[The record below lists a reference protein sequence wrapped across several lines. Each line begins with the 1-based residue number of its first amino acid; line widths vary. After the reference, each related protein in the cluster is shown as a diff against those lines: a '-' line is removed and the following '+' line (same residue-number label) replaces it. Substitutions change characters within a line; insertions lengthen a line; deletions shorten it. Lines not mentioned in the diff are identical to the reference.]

1 MQSGKEVVCVGLLD
15 NIHMAFASLW
25 ANKMRAILTMLG
37 IIIGIGSVI
46 AIVTVGDSLTGS
58 ISDSMQ
64 SLGVSNIT
72 VSLTEKSSDDSS
84 STTTTTTR
92 RGVSIRMFGPSQP
105 ADEDLITDDMI
116 ADYRAAFGDEI
127 TAISLTES
135 MGSGTV
141 SIPDSSDSESVN
153 VTGVNLDYQTAESID
168 VTNGR
173 FINQNDLDGEKKVC
187 VVADQFVS
195 AVFGEGADGIGKSF
209 DVTVNN
215 KVYTFYIVGIY
226 QYEEDGT
233 VALTSSD
240 VTYPMYVP
248 LTTAKKLDSAA
259 AGYQSFTVVGS
270 AVENNADFMQNT
282 EDFFDSYYTRN
293 QSWTV
298 SASSMETMVST
309 VTEMISTV
317 QVAIAAIAAISL
329 LVGGIGVMNIMMV
342 SITERTREIGTRKAL
357 GAPGFA
363 IRLQFIVESVVICL
377 IGGVIGIIVG
387 IALGAIGAN
396 LLGYA
401 AKPSLVAIAASVGFS
416 MAIGVFF
423 GYYPA
428 SKAAKL
434 DPIEA
439 LRYE

>member
-141 SIPDSSDSESVN
+141 SIPDSGHSV
-153 VTGVNLDYQTAESID
+153 QH
-168 VTNGR
+168 
-173 FINQNDLDGEKKVC
+173 
-187 VVADQFVS
+187 DQPERV
-195 AVFGEGADGIGKSF
+195 
-209 DVTVNN
+209 
-215 KVYTFYIVGIY
+215 
-226 QYEEDGT
+226 
-233 VALTSSD
+233 
-240 VTYPMYVP
+240 
-248 LTTAKKLDSAA
+248 AA
-259 AGYQSFTVVGS
+259 AI
-270 AVENNADFMQNT
+270 E
-282 EDFFDSYYTRN
+282 
-293 QSWTV
+293 
-298 SASSMETMVST
+298 
-309 VTEMISTV
+309 
-317 QVAIAAIAAISL
+317 
-329 LVGGIGVMNIMMV
+329 
-342 SITERTREIGTRKAL
+342 
-357 GAPGFA
+357 
-363 IRLQFIVESVVICL
+363 QFLSR
-377 IGGVIGIIVG
+377 
-387 IALGAIGAN
+387 
-396 LLGYA
+396 
-401 AKPSLVAIAASVGFS
+401 
-416 MAIGVFF
+416 
-423 GYYPA
+423 
-428 SKAAKL
+428 
-434 DPIEA
+434 D
-439 LRYE
+439 